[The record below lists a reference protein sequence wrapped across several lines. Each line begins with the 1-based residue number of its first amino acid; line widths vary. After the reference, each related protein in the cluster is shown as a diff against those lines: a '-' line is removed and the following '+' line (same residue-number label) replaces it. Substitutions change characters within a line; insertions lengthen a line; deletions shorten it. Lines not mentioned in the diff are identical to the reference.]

1 MSERERVV
9 WGALGVVSAVIAV
22 RILGPMACEF
32 FDARCATWRYVAM
45 LLGGAV
51 LLGVYC
57 HYSDSEVAIRFAVNI
72 IPMMLVM
79 AGVVAIAGMAYVHI
93 QHEILSLGRVRL

>member
-51 LLGVYC
+51 LLGVLS
-57 HYSDSEVAIRFAVNI
+57 HYSGSEVAGRFANNV
-72 IPMMLVM
+72 IPMMLV
-79 AGVVAIAGMAYVHI
+79 IAGLVALFGMGYVQI
-93 QHEILSLGRVRL
+93 KHELLYLERVRL